1 MFGCLDR
8 KEMKKHNAYTMAEML
23 IVMVIIA
30 VVMLS
35 LPKATKK
42 MFRMDTVR
50 ANHSRYECYWKNGV
64 LKQHTVTETLT
75 GQATG
80 ESEID
85 ASSVSHHDDVCI
97 FTPPDNTPYVMM
109 HAVGGGGGG
118 VDVWASLEPKNNDT
132 ALAYFNAE
140 NTGLWPDWFSSTDVQ
155 NFTFTKGKNAGKKIK
170 NVTYYEVDSIYS
182 SQTIKYRPSGTAG
195 TLKSMFFPTLPPG
208 TKLIIKPG
216 KGGAIGA
223 AKTKTVSYSGGD
235 GTRTVVR
242 IAHPTVNL
250 ETCIG
255 YTDTT
260 DSTCSAGCCDLVIA
274 DGGKGGDTL
283 TDSGDIVG
291 PDGKYRIDTK
301 QTVMLTGGVPSDYEI
316 SNYGLVKEKESGF
329 SMVLANDS
337 NVDELASKVPSNA
350 GNGGR
355 GANQFVTDTGGSI
368 VYEVNDYSATMGA
381 GMVSGTKWKSVS
393 DSVSPNIYANG
404 KCENGDF
411 NGIMW
416 AKRRGYCIPALNV
429 CYIGNIK
436 LDSGGNGMTCDDTDH
451 CARYTLEYSD
461 GGFTVT
467 GAEWATQN
475 YAECKYDSSFGG
487 ISCLEKV
494 TSARSHNCEAK
505 SAGSAGNKCSNKET
519 PTDNV
524 CPAAAGG
531 DGAVVILW

>member
-1 MFGCLDR
+1 
-8 KEMKKHNAYTMAEML
+8 MKKHTAYTMAEML

-42 MFRMDTVR
+42 MFRMETVR
-50 ANHSRYECYWKNGV
+50 ANHQRYECYWKNGV
-64 LKQHTVTETLT
+64 LTQHTVTETLT

-80 ESEID
+80 DSEIN
-85 ASSVSHHDDVCI
+85 ASEKSHHDDVCI
-97 FTPPDNTPYVMM
+97 FTPPDNTPYVML

-118 VDVWASLEPKNNDT
+118 VNVWSSMSSKNNDT
-132 ALAYFNAE
+132 AIAYFNAE
-140 NTGLWPDWFSSTDVQ
+140 QTNLWPDWFSSTGVQ
-155 NFTFTKGKNAGKKIK
+155 NFTLTKGENAGKKIK
-170 NVTYYEVDSIYS
+170 EISYYEVDSVYS

-216 KGGAIGA
+216 RGGAIGI
-223 AKTKTVSYSGGD
+223 AKSSTVSYNGGD

-242 IAHPTVNL
+242 IAHPGVDL

-255 YTDTT
+255 YTNTT
-260 DSTCSAGCCDLVIA
+260 EANCNAGCCDLVIA
-274 DGGKGGDTL
+274 DGGRGGDTL
-283 TDSGDIVG
+283 TDGGDVVA
-291 PDGKYRIDTK
+291 PDGTYRIDTK

-329 SMVLANDS
+329 SMVLANDN
-337 NVDELASKVPSNA
+337 NVEELKSKVPLNA

-355 GANQFVTDTGGSI
+355 GANQFVTDTSGSVIYELNDYGGISGGGS
-368 VYEVNDYSATMGA
+368 VY
-381 GMVSGTKWKSVS
+381 GTKWKSVS
-393 DSVSPNIYANG
+393 DHVSPDIYANG
-404 KCENGDF
+404 KCEKGDF
-411 NGIMW
+411 NGTMSV
-416 AKRRGYCIPALNV
+416 KRYGYCIKVLNV

-436 LDSGGNGMTCDDTDH
+436 LDPEEGITCDDKNH
-451 CARYTLEYSD
+451 CARYTL
-461 GGFTVT
+461 GGTDANPTVT
-467 GAEWATQN
+467 GAQWATQN
-475 YAECKYDSSFGG
+475 YTECKYDSSFNDGG

-494 TSARSHNCEAK
+494 TKVRAHNCQTK
-505 SAGSAGNKCSNKET
+505 SAGSGGNKCANKET
-519 PTDNV
+519 PTGNV